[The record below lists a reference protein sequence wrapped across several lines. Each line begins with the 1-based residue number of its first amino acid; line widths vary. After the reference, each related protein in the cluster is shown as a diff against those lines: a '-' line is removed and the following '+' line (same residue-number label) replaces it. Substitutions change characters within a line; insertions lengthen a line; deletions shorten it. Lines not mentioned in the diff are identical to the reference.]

1 MSFAP
6 KAPPNGIGA
15 PEPARSA
22 ALAMSVSA
30 DLFAVYSL
38 GLPSIAAAAIGP
50 FMRRLERG
58 EKTVRYDRESGRRA
72 FGRDRDRVPDR
83 RLPKRVA
90 VADRDFSAV
99 RANGVRIAAPG
110 AAKA

>member
-38 GLPSIAAAAIGP
+38 GLPSIP
-50 FMRRLERG
+50 PPR
-58 EKTVRYDRESGRRA
+58 
-72 FGRDRDRVPDR
+72 
-83 RLPKRVA
+83 
-90 VADRDFSAV
+90 
-99 RANGVRIAAPG
+99 
-110 AAKA
+110 